1 MNIFEKLRLAS
12 GLSRSQ
18 AAGKLGITY
27 TYLYQIE
34 NNDRGVSKKL
44 IAQMCKIYDCKLED
58 IFFASTLN
66 SSLS

>member
-1 MNIFEKLRLAS
+1 MNVFEKLRLAS

-18 AAGKLGITY
+18 AAEKLAITY

-34 NNDRGVSKKL
+34 TNERGVSKKL
-44 IAQMCKIYDCKLED
+44 IAKMCEVYDCKLED